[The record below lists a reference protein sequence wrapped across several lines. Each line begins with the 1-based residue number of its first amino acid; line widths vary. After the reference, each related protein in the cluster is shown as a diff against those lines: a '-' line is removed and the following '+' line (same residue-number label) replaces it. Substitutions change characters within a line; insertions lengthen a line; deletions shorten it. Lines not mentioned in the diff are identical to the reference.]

1 MNPAQ
6 LFTSYELLMDQADKA
21 FQETRK
27 AHGACIRCEC
37 HCSDCCHAVFGLFL
51 IEAAYI
57 QKHFN
62 KLGRKTREEAIL
74 RCGEADRDLERL
86 EKRLK
91 PHKND
96 PQMSSYALARER
108 IRCPLLDANEEC
120 ILYPFR
126 PITCRVYGIPT
137 KIQGKGRVCGKSGFE
152 KGTPYPTFDLDGVY
166 RSLFSL
172 SKEILKET
180 GTDNLERASLL
191 ISVSKVLNTPL
202 EELLAKDSE

>member
-21 FQETRK
+21 FLETRK
-27 AHGACIRCEC
+27 AHGACIRCER

-57 QKHFN
+57 HKHFSE
-62 KLGRKTREEAIL
+62 LGRETREEAIL
-74 RCGEADRDLERL
+74 RCREADRDLKSL

-91 PHKND
+91 AHEND
-96 PQMSSYALARER
+96 PRMSSYALARER

-137 KIQGKGRVCGKSGFE
+137 RIQGKGRVCGKSGFE

-166 RSLFSL
+166 RNLFSL
-172 SKEILKET
+172 SKEIQKET
-180 GTDNLERASLL
+180 GADNLERASLL

-202 EELLAKDSE
+202 EKLLAKDSE

>member
-6 LFTSYELLMDQADKA
+6 LYTSYELLMDQADKA
-21 FQETRK
+21 FQETQK
-27 AHGACIRCEC
+27 AHGTCIRCEC

-57 QKHFN
+57 QKHFSE
-62 KLGRKTREEAIL
+62 LGRKTREEAIL
-74 RCGEADRDLERL
+74 RCGEADRDLKRL

-91 PHKND
+91 PHKTD

-108 IRCPLLDANEEC
+108 IRCPLLDGNEEC

-126 PITCRVYGIPT
+126 PITCRVYGFPT
-137 KIQGKGRVCGKSGFE
+137 RIQGKGRVCGKSGFE
-152 KGTPYPTFDLDGVY
+152 KGAPYPTFDLDGVY

-180 GTDNLERASLL
+180 GADNLERASLL

-202 EELLAKDSE
+202 EELIDKDSE

>member
-1 MNPAQ
+1 MNPTQ
-6 LFTSYELLMDQADKA
+6 LFASYELLMDQADQA

-27 AHGACIRCEC
+27 AHGACIRCER
-37 HCSDCCHAVFGLFL
+37 HCSDCCHAMFGLFL

-57 QKHFN
+57 QQHFS
-62 KLGRKTREEAIL
+62 KLGTKTREEAIL

-91 PHKND
+91 AHEND

-108 IRCPLLDANEEC
+108 IRCPLLDASEEC
-120 ILYPFR
+120 ILYPHR

-137 KIQGKGRVCGKSGFE
+137 RIQGKGRVCGKSRFG
-152 KGTPYPTFDLDGVY
+152 KGTPYPTFDLDSIY
-166 RSLFSL
+166 QSLFSL

-180 GTDNLERASLL
+180 GADILERASLL
-191 ISVSKVLNTPL
+191 ISVSKALNTPL
-202 EELLAKDSE
+202 EELLEKDFE

>member
-6 LFTSYELLMDQADKA
+6 LFTSYELLMDKADKA

-27 AHGACIRCEC
+27 AHGACIRCEY

-57 QKHFN
+57 QQHFN
-62 KLGRKTREEAIL
+62 ELGRKTREAAIL
-74 RCGEADRDLERL
+74 RCREADRDLKRL

-91 PHKND
+91 AHEND
-96 PQMSSYALARER
+96 PRMSSYALARER

-120 ILYPFR
+120 ILYLFR

-180 GTDNLERASLL
+180 GADNLERASLL